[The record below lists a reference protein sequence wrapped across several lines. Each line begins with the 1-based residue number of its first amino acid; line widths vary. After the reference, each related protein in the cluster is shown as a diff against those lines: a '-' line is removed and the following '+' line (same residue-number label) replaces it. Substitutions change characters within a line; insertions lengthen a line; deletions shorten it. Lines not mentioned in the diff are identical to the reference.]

1 MVKSNVEFI
10 NILSLTRKQNI
21 DTFDVNFENDAGS
34 KNHTKGAF
42 IFYVELQG
50 RIRMVGTRARAHPI
64 F

>member
-34 KNHTKGAF
+34 KNHIKGAF
-42 IFYVELQG
+42 IFYVDFFLK
-50 RIRMVGTRARAHPI
+50 